1 MIKGLLAMKSKRQR
15 VKEEGTKKKYQ
26 LPQSWN
32 EWAMIVI
39 FLSVIW
45 FAWGQFQ
52 FDKVEEPHCE
62 TPCNSEC
69 CSL

>member
-32 EWAMIVI
+32 EWAMIII
-39 FLSVIW
+39 FLSIIW

-52 FDKVEEPHCE
+52 FDKVEECCE
-62 TPCNSEC
+62 GNQCTIT
-69 CSL
+69 CSK